1 MHSASSFVSFAF
13 DAMPRVELRMCRV
26 PSNLSDS
33 GSFTM
38 MRKMLLLAAVA
49 MVAASLHTGTA
60 RAEEETVRFW
70 DPASSSFQTI
80 VRRTARPMES
90 PIKKEMIDYAGP
102 YGNGTIIVNTGERRL
117 YYVVGDGKALKYG
130 IGVGRPGFTWQGTH
144 HITRKAEWPGWT
156 PPPAMRKR
164 QPKLPY
170 FMPGG
175 PDNPLGAR
183 AMYIGSTIYRI
194 HGTAEPWTIGQ
205 AVSSGCIRM
214 TNDDVADLYER
225 VGVGTKVVV
234 VH

>member
-1 MHSASSFVSFAF
+1 
-13 DAMPRVELRMCRV
+13 
-26 PSNLSDS
+26 
-33 GSFTM
+33 M

-49 MVAASLHTGTA
+49 TMAASFHTGIA

-80 VRRTARPMES
+80 VRRPSTRTMES
-90 PIKKEMIDYAGP
+90 PIKKELIDYTGP
-102 YGNGTIIVNTGERRL
+102 YGSGTIIVNTTERRL
-117 YYVVGDGKALKYG
+117 YYVVGDGKAMKYG

-156 PPPAMRKR
+156 PPSAMRKR

-234 VH
+234 VR

>member
-1 MHSASSFVSFAF
+1 MI
-13 DAMPRVELRMCRV
+13 
-26 PSNLSDS
+26 
-33 GSFTM
+33 
-38 MRKMLLLAAVA
+38 RKMLLLAAAA
-49 MVAASLHTGTA
+49 MVAAPLYASQA
-60 RAEEETVRFW
+60 RADEEVVHFY
-70 DPASSSFQTI
+70 DPSTGSFQTMT
-80 VRRTARPMES
+80 RRPATRTMES
-90 PIKKEMIDYAGP
+90 PIKKETIDYAGP
-102 YGNGTIIVNTGERRL
+102 FGQGTVIVNTTERRL
-117 YYVVGDGKALKYG
+117 YYVMGDGKAMKYG

-234 VH
+234 VR